1 MKFASDGWVKL
12 SERAEKA
19 EQDAAEARASLERE
33 RKARHAAE
41 RVNADEVLRKRTNL
55 EARIEAAEME
65 RDEAVARAKAA
76 EARNRSDGW
85 VRQHTDEDRAEALT
99 TTAGWNYDC
108 NHPGMHCNGCSVKID
123 GAAMLTDLREAGWDL
138 VRA

>member
-65 RDEAVARAKAA
+65 RDEAVARAEAA
-76 EARNRSDGW
+76 EAELKQERAHHSFAQQRGIGW
-85 VRQHTDEDRAEALT
+85 KARAEA
-99 TTAGWNYDC
+99 AE
-108 NHPGMHCNGCSVKID
+108 
-123 GAAMLTDLREAGWDL
+123 DLRTSWEEKRRG
-138 VRA
+138 